1 MRSKHAR
8 RSDSRVAQARDIR
21 EEAAKVLS
29 IGQDRLLQT
38 RPDRTGWGH
47 SIAVAMST
55 VAAAVIEGFAAYAL
69 AMHPESLCRSGERVD
84 RGDATEDPRAD
95 AVRPERPHAIHSVDR
110 ALPGP
115 TQLLPFSERRRGSRQ
130 SR

>member
-1 MRSKHAR
+1 
-8 RSDSRVAQARDIR
+8 
-21 EEAAKVLS
+21 KVLS
-29 IGQDRLLQT
+29 IGQDRPLQT
-38 RPDRTGWGH
+38 GPDRTGWRH
-47 SIAVAMST
+47 SIAVAMCT
-55 VAAAVIEGFAAYAL
+55 VVAAVIDGFAAYAL
-69 AMHPESLCRSGERVD
+69 AMHPESLCRSDGWGD
-84 RGDATEDPRAD
+84 RRDATEDPHAD